1 MPVFEKIDA
10 FSKLNIESQFIEL
23 SPGGLIS
30 YIELPNMQQN
40 IDAVITILQYMYEHN
55 LYSEINTKSDYCE
68 KCGYDGEIKIV
79 RDENGKRIWEC
90 PNCGNRNQKTLT
102 VVRRVCG
109 YLGEVAKNGANQGR
123 LGDIEDRVLHVE

>member
-1 MPVFEKIDA
+1 M
-10 FSKLNIESQFIEL
+10 

-90 PNCGNRNQKTLT
+90 PNCGNRDQKTLT